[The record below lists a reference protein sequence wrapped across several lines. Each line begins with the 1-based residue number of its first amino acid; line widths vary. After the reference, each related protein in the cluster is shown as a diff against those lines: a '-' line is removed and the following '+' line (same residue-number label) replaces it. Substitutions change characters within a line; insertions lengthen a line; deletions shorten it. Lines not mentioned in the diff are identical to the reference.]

1 MTLNRRIAVAVVG
14 LASAL
19 ALFVASS
26 MLAPRSA
33 DASSASHAALAS
45 DGAANDRAEVNRIR
59 SHFDS
64 VLFELRTRPVTSL
77 TPSQRSARLT
87 LMNTLSAYKSR
98 GVFPHNYDF
107 ADAPT
112 PYFVDRKTGTLC
124 AVAFL
129 LESTGRRDIVDRVAR
144 ANNNVW
150 VAQLAGDTA
159 FGTWLDENGI
169 TLQEAARIQ
178 VPYAGSPNQVRREMA
193 LSLAAPV
200 SMLTAATTGVWNSWG
215 NADGHNRTL
224 SIVGISA
231 GVLSAALN
239 ARYATGSQYPG
250 AMRGVASSG
259 VIIGGLGAALSTR
272 ALMRHGRY
280 LASERE
286 AERARQTR
294 RADPETS
301 ITPIVPV
308 GRNGGTGL
316 NVSIRF

>member
-1 MTLNRRIAVAVVG
+1 MPLNRRIAAVVVG

-19 ALFVASS
+19 ALFVAGN
-26 MLAPRSA
+26 LVAPRSA
-33 DASSASHAALAS
+33 DASSMTLAIGSTAS
-45 DGAANDRAEVNRIR
+45 DRAEVNRIH

-64 VLFELRTRPVTSL
+64 VLVELDARQLTSL
-77 TPSQRSARLT
+77 TASQRAARQALMST
-87 LMNTLSAYKSR
+87 LRAYNAR
-98 GVFPHNYDF
+98 AVFPRNYDF

-112 PYFVDRKTGTLC
+112 PYFIDRKTGTLC

-150 VAQLAGDTA
+150 VAQLSGDTA
-159 FGTWLDENGI
+159 FGAWLDEQGI
-169 TLQEAARIQ
+169 TLEEAARIQ
-178 VPYAGSPNQVRREMA
+178 VPYAMSPSQVQREMA
-193 LSLAAPV
+193 FSLAAPV

-215 NADGHNRTL
+215 NADGHNRAL

-231 GVLSAALN
+231 GVLATALN

-250 AMRGVASSG
+250 AMRGVASGG

-280 LASERE
+280 LASKNE
-286 AERARQTR
+286 AERARDAR
-294 RADPETS
+294 RADPEAS

-308 GRNGGTGL
+308 GRSGGTGL